1 MTILHFIQN
10 RLQRRPTVRVQG
22 TPTGEN
28 SGYIAQI
35 DGLRFVAIFA
45 VVLQHLSERMMRLS
59 TKSIE
64 KDDFTFFI
72 SRGTIGVFIFF
83 AISGFVLALP
93 FAKSTP
99 LSIASLKAFYLRRL
113 ERIEPPYVI
122 WMSFFALV
130 LIVKGAYS
138 LGEILPHWLAS
149 VTYTH
154 FLFFDDYSIINP
166 VAWSLE
172 IEIQF
177 YLIAPFLATAYFGI
191 NNKTVRRV
199 GIVVVGLAFIMV
211 QYPLGWLSFPMK
223 ATLLGRLPNFLV
235 GFLIAD
241 FYLNEWTAAQR
252 GEQGKVFNKS
262 FFWDIIALASFILM
276 CYTWTEELV
285 KTLIFNALLTLFF
298 ISAFKSRLFSQFLS
312 KKWIAITGGMCY
324 TIYLMHLPL
333 LEGFM
338 RLTASLNISSNYGI
352 NLLIQSLVVL
362 PLIFL
367 SAIVFFLLFEKPFMA
382 KNWYKN
388 IHLGLFFA
396 RLAGFKKKITTLFFF
411 IIVATTVHAQYNDT
425 TEIKTLKLRPLN
437 ILIELAIQNAPQ
449 IKANQ
454 IESARQ
460 NLVWKVQKGSIA
472 DIFTLGGAALYGN
485 GSAIDANS
493 SGSNTTYILSGR
505 QNLNFNVNF
514 GVRLLGSDFT
524 NRGKKAEIQRL
535 QIEQIEQNKIL
546 TERQIT
552 EQVSVLYT
560 QLELAIKILRLKT
573 DALENQRVILTV
585 AEKFFKEGKYQPSE
599 FSTVLTKVDEAEE
612 LYEKARSE
620 TKKLILILKN
630 IVGGAVLEN

>member
-1 MTILHFIQN
+1 MTILQFIQN
-10 RLQRRPTVRVQG
+10 RLQRRPTEG
-22 TPTGEN
+22 
-28 SGYIAQI
+28 GYIAQI
-35 DGLRFVAIFA
+35 DGLRFIAICA
-45 VVLQHLSERMMRLS
+45 VVLQHLSERMLRLS
-59 TKSIE
+59 THTIE

-72 SRGTIGVFIFF
+72 SRGTIGVFLFF

-93 FAKSTP
+93 FSKNRPSEVSRRA
-99 LSIASLKAFYLRRL
+99 LSVATLKAFYTRRL
-113 ERIEPPYVI
+113 ERIEPPYLI

-130 LIVKGAYS
+130 LVVKGAYS
-138 LGEILPHWLAS
+138 LSEILPHWFAS

-154 FLFFDDYSIINP
+154 FLFFKDYSIINP

-177 YLIAPFLATAYFGI
+177 YLVAPFLATTYFSVQ
-191 NNKTVRRV
+191 NKTVRRV
-199 GIVVVGLAFIMV
+199 SLVVIALAFIVV
-211 QYPLGWLSFPMK
+211 QYSLGWLSFPMK

-241 FYLNEWTAAQR
+241 FYLNEWATTQPNAR
-252 GEQGKVFNKS
+252 ESVFNKS
-262 FFWDIIALASFILM
+262 LLWDVIAIASFVLM

-285 KTLIFNALLTLFF
+285 KTLIFNILLTLFF
-298 ISAFKSRLFSQFLS
+298 VSAFKSRLFSHFLS
-312 KKWIAITGGMCY
+312 QKWIAITGGMCY

-338 RLTASLNISSNYGI
+338 RLTAPLAISSVYGV
-352 NLLIQSLVVL
+352 NLLVQSLIVL
-362 PLIFL
+362 PFVFL
-367 SAIVFFLLFEKPFMA
+367 SAVVFFLLFEKPFMT
-382 KNWYKN
+382 KHWYKN
-388 IHLGLFFA
+388 IQLSLFFSS
-396 RLAGFKKKITTLFFF
+396 LAGVKKKITTLFFLVM
-411 IIVATTVHAQYNDT
+411 VATTVHAQYNDT

-460 NLVWKVQKGSIA
+460 NLTWKVQKGSLA
-472 DIFTLGGAALYGN
+472 DIFTLSSAAVYGN

-493 SGSNTTYILSGR
+493 TGTSTTYILSGR
-505 QNLNFNVNF
+505 QNLNFNVSF
-514 GVRLLGSDFT
+514 GVRLSGSDFT
-524 NRGKKAEIQRL
+524 NRGRKAEIQRL
-535 QIEQIEQNKIL
+535 QIDHLEQDRIL
-546 TERQIT
+546 TERQIN
-552 EQVSVLYT
+552 EQVSILYT
-560 QLELAIKILRLKT
+560 QLELAMKILKLKT

>member
-1 MTILHFIQN
+1 MTILQFIQN
-10 RLQRRPTVRVQG
+10 RLQRRPTEG
-22 TPTGEN
+22 
-28 SGYIAQI
+28 GYIAQI
-35 DGLRFVAIFA
+35 DGLRFIAIFA
-45 VVLQHLSERMMRLS
+45 VVLQHLSERMLRLS
-59 TKSIE
+59 THPIE

-72 SRGTIGVFIFF
+72 SRGTIGVFLFF

-93 FAKSTP
+93 FANSRP
-99 LSIASLKAFYLRRL
+99 LSIARLKAFYLRRL
-113 ERIEPPYVI
+113 ERIEPPYLI

-130 LIVKGAYS
+130 LVMKGAYS
-138 LGEILPHWLAS
+138 LSEILPHWFAS
-149 VTYTH
+149 VSYTH
-154 FLFFDDYSIINP
+154 FLFFNDYSIINP

-191 NNKTVRRV
+191 SNKTVRRV
-199 GIVVVGLAFIMV
+199 SIVVVALAFIIV
-211 QYPLGWLSFPMK
+211 EYSLGWLSFPMK

-235 GFLIAD
+235 GFLMAD
-241 FYLNEWTAAQR
+241 FYLNEWVSAQR
-252 GEQGKVFNKS
+252 GEHGRVFNKS
-262 FFWDIIALASFILM
+262 FLWDVIAVVSFILM

-285 KTLIFNALLTLFF
+285 KTLFFNILMTLFF
-298 ISAFKSRLFSQFLS
+298 VSAFKSRLFSQFLS

-338 RLTASLNISSNYGI
+338 RLTTSFAISSVYGV
-352 NLLIQSLVVL
+352 NLLVQSLLVL
-362 PLIFL
+362 PFVCL
-367 SAIVFFLLFEKPFMA
+367 SAIVFFLLFEKPFMV
-382 KNWYKN
+382 KQWYKN
-388 IHLGLFFA
+388 IQLSLFLSG
-396 RLAGFKKKITTLFFF
+396 LAGVKKKITTLFFF
-411 IIVATTVHAQYNDT
+411 IVVTTTAQAQYNDT
-425 TEIKTLKLRPLN
+425 TEIKTLKLRPLS
-437 ILIELAIQNAPQ
+437 ILVELAIQNAPQ
-449 IKANQ
+449 IKVNQ

-460 NLVWKVQKGSIA
+460 NLTWKVQKGSLA
-472 DIFTLGGAALYGN
+472 DIFTMSGAAVYGN

-493 SGSNTTYILSGR
+493 SGSSTTYILSGR
-505 QNLNFNVNF
+505 QNLNFNVSL
-514 GVRLLGSDFT
+514 GVRLSGSDFT
-524 NRGKKAEIQRL
+524 NRGKKAEILRL
-535 QIEQIEQNKIL
+535 QIDQIEQNKIL

-552 EQVSVLYT
+552 EQVSILYT
-560 QLELAIKILRLKT
+560 QLELAMKILKLKT